1 MKDNKYWAKRRRN
14 NEAAKMSRE
23 AKRRKENQIV
33 MRAAFLE
40 VENSSL
46 RNDVKKISDNNN
58 VIREDLTV
66 LRKRLSLHQK
76 NTGRQE
82 LITLKWRNWLKRINV
97 MYHFSIIRTLCTAQH
112 RPNRLIVT
120 TIHLH
125 TCLSIC
131 LQRKWTS
138 CNLNLQYYSQKS
150 IHVWSTYVRY
160 WYK

>member
-82 LITLKWRNWLKRINV
+82 LITLK
-97 MYHFSIIRTLCTAQH
+97 
-112 RPNRLIVT
+112 
-120 TIHLH
+120 
-125 TCLSIC
+125 
-131 LQRKWTS
+131 
-138 CNLNLQYYSQKS
+138 
-150 IHVWSTYVRY
+150 
-160 WYK
+160 